1 MQYRELGA
9 SGLKVS
15 AVGLGTWAIG
25 GWLWGG
31 SDRQAAVA
39 AVQAAVEAGI
49 TLIDTAPGYGLG
61 LAEEIV
67 GEALAGRR
75 EKVVLATKCGL
86 VWHVRQGQHFFDQ
99 LGRPVHRY
107 LGPQSVRHEL
117 EESLRRLA
125 TDRIDL
131 YQTHWQDATTPI
143 AETMGEL
150 EKLRREGKIRAIGV
164 SNVSLADL
172 EAYLEAG
179 GVSSIQEKYSMLDR
193 GAEKQLL
200 PLAREKGIAA
210 LAYSPMALGLLTG
223 KVRPERRFPGDD
235 LRHKNP
241 RFTDENIR
249 RVNALLEEV
258 APVAAA
264 HRATL
269 AQTVVAWTIAQP
281 GVTCAL
287 CGARNPEQARE
298 NAGAGGLQLTVE
310 ELAALNAAVRRHSPG
325 IV

>member
-67 GEALAGRR
+67 GEALAGLRD
-75 EKVVLATKCGL
+75 KVVLATKCGL
-86 VWHVRQGQHFFDQ
+86 VWHVRRGQHFFDQ

-164 SNVSLADL
+164 SNVSPADL

-200 PLAREKGIAA
+200 PLAREQGIAA

-223 KVRPERRFPGDD
+223 KVKPGRRFPGDD
-235 LRHKNP
+235 LRHNNP
-241 RFTDENIR
+241 RFTEENIR
-249 RVNALLEEV
+249 KVNALLEEV

-269 AQTVVAWTIAQP
+269 AQTVVAWTLAQP

-298 NAGAGGLQLTVE
+298 NAGAGGLQLTGE
-310 ELAALNAAVRRHSPG
+310 ELAALNAAVRRHGPG

>member
-67 GEALAGRR
+67 GEALAGLRD
-75 EKVVLATKCGL
+75 KVVLATKCGL
-86 VWHVRQGQHFFDQ
+86 VWHVRRGQHFFDQ

-164 SNVSLADL
+164 SNVSPADL

-223 KVRPERRFPGDD
+223 KVKPGRRFPGDD
-235 LRHKNP
+235 LRHNNP
-241 RFTDENIR
+241 RFTEENIR
-249 RVNALLEEV
+249 KVNALLEEV

-269 AQTVVAWTIAQP
+269 AQTVVAWTLAQP

-298 NAGAGGLQLTVE
+298 NAGAGGLQLTGE
-310 ELAALNAAVRRHSPG
+310 ELATLNAAVRRHGPG

>member
-67 GEALAGRR
+67 GEALAGLRD
-75 EKVVLATKCGL
+75 KVVLATKCGL
-86 VWHVRQGQHFFDQ
+86 VWHVRRGQHFFDQ

-164 SNVSLADL
+164 SNVSPADL

-223 KVRPERRFPGDD
+223 KVKPGRRFPGDD
-235 LRHKNP
+235 LRHNNP
-241 RFTDENIR
+241 RFTEENIR
-249 RVNALLEEV
+249 KVNALLEEV

-269 AQTVVAWTIAQP
+269 AQTVVAWTLAQP

-298 NAGAGGLQLTVE
+298 NAGAGGLQLTGE
-310 ELAALNAAVRRHSPG
+310 ELAALNAAVRRHGPG

>member
-67 GEALAGRR
+67 GEALAGLRD
-75 EKVVLATKCGL
+75 KVVLATKCGL
-86 VWHVRQGQHFFDQ
+86 VWHVRRGQHFFDQ

-164 SNVSLADL
+164 SNVSPADL

-223 KVRPERRFPGDD
+223 KVKPGRRFPGDD
-235 LRHKNP
+235 LRHNNP
-241 RFTDENIR
+241 RFTEENIR
-249 RVNALLEEV
+249 KVNALLEEV
-258 APVAAA
+258 APVAAE

-269 AQTVVAWTIAQP
+269 AQTVVAWTLAQP

-298 NAGAGGLQLTVE
+298 NAGAGGLQLTGE
-310 ELAALNAAVRRHSPG
+310 ELAALNAAVRRHGPG

>member
-15 AVGLGTWAIG
+15 AVGL
-25 GWLWGG
+25 
-31 SDRQAAVA
+31 
-39 AVQAAVEAGI
+39 
-49 TLIDTAPGYGLG
+49 
-61 LAEEIV
+61 AEEIV
-67 GEALAGRR
+67 GEALAGLRD
-75 EKVVLATKCGL
+75 KVVLATKCGL
-86 VWHVRQGQHFFDQ
+86 VWHVR
-99 LGRPVHRY
+99 Y
-107 LGPQSVRHEL
+107 EL

-164 SNVSLADL
+164 SNVSPSDL

-200 PLAREKGIAA
+200 PLAREQGIAA

-223 KVRPERRFPGDD
+223 KVKPGRRFPGDD
-235 LRHKNP
+235 LRHNNP
-241 RFTDENIR
+241 RFTEENIR
-249 RVNALLEEV
+249 KVNALLEEV

-269 AQTVVAWTIAQP
+269 AQTVVAWTLAQP

-298 NAGAGGLQLTVE
+298 NAGAGGLQLTGE
-310 ELAALNAAVRRHSPG
+310 ELATLNAAVRRHGPG